1 MSAIEAAAPSATP
14 ATTAPT
20 RRERLREQTRAEI
33 KGAARAQLVAN
44 GPAGIQ
50 LRAVARDVGL
60 TAPAL
65 YRYFPSLEDLI
76 EAVTVD
82 LFDEL
87 CDAMEAAAAS
97 ATDPFDR
104 MLALSRGFRGWA
116 MTHPHEFGLLF
127 AIAPTALGQQPS
139 NACQKASDRFGNLFA
154 GAFIA
159 MWDASPFPV
168 PADDDVPGDL
178 RAGLDPYWTWLT
190 TNVAPNMPVGAV
202 VTFLEGWV
210 RIFGCVAMEA
220 FGHLSWALPDGEPM
234 FEQVMRSLAE
244 LVHRPDA
251 YRPPELPR
259 A

>member
-1 MSAIEAAAPSATP
+1 MSAIEAAAPAV
-14 ATTAPT
+14 APT
-20 RRERLREQTRAEI
+20 RRERLREQTRGEI
-33 KGAARAQLVAN
+33 KAAARAQLVVN

-76 EAVTVD
+76 ETVTVD

-87 CDAMEAAAAS
+87 CDAMEASAATVS
-97 ATDPFDR
+97 DPFDR
-104 MLALSRGFRGWA
+104 MLELSRGFRRWA
-116 MTHPHEFGLLF
+116 MEHPHEFGLLF

-154 GAFIA
+154 GTFIA

-168 PADDDVPGDL
+168 PANDEVSVDL
-178 RAGLDPYWTWLT
+178 RAGLEPYWTWLT
-190 TNVAPNMPVGAV
+190 TNVTPDMPVGAI

-220 FGHLSWALPDGEPM
+220 FGHLSWALPNGEPM
-234 FEQVMRSLAE
+234 FEQVMRSLAD

-251 YRPPELPR
+251 YRPP
-259 A
+259 AV